1 LTLPVN
7 LMKASGLE
15 PRSKIVVV
23 GMFDRFQI
31 WNQEDYHAVS
41 EEDDDAYPE
50 AIKLF

>member
-1 LTLPVN
+1 
-7 LMKASGLE
+7 LE